1 MRIGMLTDAYK
12 PVTNGVTNSIALHK
26 RQLEAAGHTVMV
38 FTWGSPQPEDKAEHI
53 IRSPALPISDTGYHI
68 SLRYSDVARQQLQT
82 MDLLHVHH
90 PFVSGRLALRYGKAW
105 GLPIV
110 YTNHTRYDL
119 YAQHYL
125 PPLSDA
131 LAEMLLRSYMPGFT
145 AQCDLVVAPSPG
157 LAAVLRDLGVTTP
170 ITIIPNG
177 IDLASFRTPAQP
189 RWRTDFGWPAEA
201 HVLIYTGRLSP
212 EKNLDLLLRAFA
224 AAQTALPE
232 LRLLLVG
239 DGPEAPRLRQ
249 QVAQMGLHPL
259 VHFAGLRPYAEVP
272 GYLAA
277 ADAFITAS
285 VTEVHPLSVV
295 EALAAGLPVIGVNAP
310 GVNDLIEHGYNGL
323 LALED
328 AASLAAHI
336 VRLMADESLRAR
348 LAAGARA
355 TSERYSIERTTAEY
369 LRHYEA
375 LVALRTTDSQR
386 SSAVHRPSSP
396 TSP

>member
-1 MRIGMLTDAYK
+1 MRIGMLTDVYK
-12 PVTNGVTNSIALHK
+12 PVTNGVTNFIALYK
-26 RQLEAAGHTVMV
+26 RQLEAVGHSVMV
-38 FTWGSPQPEDKAEHI
+38 FTWGSPQAEDKAEHV
-53 IRSPALPISDTGYHI
+53 IRSPAFPLSDTGYYI
-68 SLRYSDVARQQLQT
+68 NFRYTRAAEQVLQT

-145 AQCDLVVAPSPG
+145 AQCDLVVAPSAG
-157 LAAVLRDLGVTTP
+157 LAAVLRDLGVTTA
-170 ITIIPNG
+170 ITVIPNG
-177 IDLASFRTPAQP
+177 IELASFRTPAQP
-189 RWRTDFGWPAEA
+189 RQRTDFGWPAEA
-201 HVLIYTGRLSP
+201 RVLIYTGRLSP

-239 DGPEAPRLRQ
+239 DGPEASRLRQ
-249 QVAQMGLHPL
+249 QAAQMGLYQV
-259 VHFAGLRPYAEVP
+259 VHFAGLRPYSDVP

-295 EALAAGLPVIGVNAP
+295 EALAAGLPVIGVDAP
-310 GVNDLIEHGYNGL
+310 GVNDVVVDGQNGL
-323 LALED
+323 LSPED
-328 AASLAAHI
+328 GASLAAHI
-336 VRLMADESLRAR
+336 VRLMADEGLRAR

-355 TSERYSIERTTAEY
+355 AGERYAIERTVAEY

-375 LVALRTTDSQR
+375 LVASRASAPALRGER
-386 SSAVHRPSSP
+386 LEG
-396 TSP
+396 

>member
-12 PVTNGVTNSIALHK
+12 PVTNGVTNFIALHK
-26 RQLEAAGHTVMV
+26 RQLEAAGHTVMI
-38 FTWGSPQPEDKAEHI
+38 FTWGSPQPEDAAEGI

-68 SLRYSDVARQQLQT
+68 SFRYSDVARQQLQT

-177 IDLASFRTPAQP
+177 IELASFRTPAQP
-189 RWRTDFGWPAEA
+189 RRRTDFGWPEEA
-201 HVLIYTGRLSP
+201 RVLIYTGRLSP
-212 EKNLDLLLRAFA
+212 EKNLALLLHAFA
-224 AAQTALPE
+224 AAHTALPQ

-239 DGPEAPRLRQ
+239 DGPESPRLRQ
-249 QVAQMGLHPL
+249 QVTQMGLHHL
-259 VHFAGLRPYAEVP
+259 VHFAGLRPYSDVP

-295 EALAAGLPVIGVNAP
+295 EALAAGLPVIGVDAP
-310 GVNDLIEHGYNGL
+310 GIRDLIKNEYNGL

-328 AASLAAHI
+328 VASLAAHI
-336 VRLMADESLRAR
+336 VRLMADEALRAR
-348 LAAGARA
+348 LTAGALA
-355 TSERYSIERTTAEY
+355 SSERYTIERTTMDY

-375 LVALRTTDSQR
+375 LVEAR
-386 SSAVHRPSSP
+386 
-396 TSP
+396 TSPLACPLPGDPAGGAG

>member
-12 PVTNGVTNSIALHK
+12 PVINGVTNFIALHK
-26 RQLEAAGHTVMV
+26 RQLEAAGHTVCV
-38 FTWGSPQPEDKAEHI
+38 FTWGNTEPGDEAEGV

-68 SLRYSDVARQQLQT
+68 SFRYSAAARRQMQT

-105 GLPIV
+105 GLPVV

-131 LAEMLLRSYMPGFT
+131 LAEVLLHNYMPSFA

-170 ITIIPNG
+170 ITVIPNG
-177 IDLASFRTPAQP
+177 IELGAFRAPARP
-189 RWRTDFGWPAEA
+189 RQRRDFGWPKNAP
-201 HVLIYTGRLSP
+201 VLVYTGRLGP
-212 EKNLDLLLRAFA
+212 EKNLDLLLHAFA
-224 AAQTALPE
+224 AAQTALPD

-239 DGPEAPRLRQ
+239 DGPEAGRLRDR
-249 QVAQMGLHPL
+249 VAQMHLQRHI
-259 VHFAGLRPYAEVP
+259 HFTGRQPYEDVP
-272 GYLAA
+272 GILAA

-285 VTEVHPLSVV
+285 VTEVHPLSIL
-295 EALAAGLPVIGVNAP
+295 EALAAGLPVLGIDAP
-310 GVNDLIEHGYNGL
+310 GINDVIESGKNGL

-336 VRLMADESLRAR
+336 VRLMVDDELRER

-355 TSERYSIERTTAEY
+355 ASERYAIQYTTAEY

-375 LVALRTTDSQR
+375 LAASRTADGRRRTVDNGQ
-386 SSAVHRPSSP
+386 
-396 TSP
+396 